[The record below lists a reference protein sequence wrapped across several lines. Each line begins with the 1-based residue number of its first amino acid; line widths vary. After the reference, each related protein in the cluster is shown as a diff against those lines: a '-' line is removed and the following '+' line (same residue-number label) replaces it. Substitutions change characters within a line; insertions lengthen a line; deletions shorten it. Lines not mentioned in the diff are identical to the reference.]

1 MSTHKP
7 SQNMY
12 IIWIYCNLCWI
23 SFLLIHENPSHC
35 PEQDHS
41 PARGQPTLEFLT
53 HLISVIYEP
62 YIAHRM
68 PVWAEKRCTGKGIPP
83 AASWPHPTSRHIQS
97 TDVIQPGPV
106 QMSPVK
112 ILVPSI
118 AATPKQL
125 PSPKPLWLGWD
136 MIDLCTRKSPKIQDD
151 TSQYKCSA
159 SVPVPTGS
167 HWIRK
172 RAWNFQD

>member
-1 MSTHKP
+1 MKILVIVRSKITARHVA
-7 SQNMY
+7 SQHLSFSHIDISN
-12 IIWIYCNLCWI
+12 IWALYR
-23 SFLLIHENPSHC
+23 
-35 PEQDHS
+35 S
-41 PARGQPTLEFLT
+41 PDA
-53 HLISVIYEP
+53 SVSWEAVY
-62 YIAHRM
+62 R
-68 PVWAEKRCTGKGIPP
+68 KGIPP